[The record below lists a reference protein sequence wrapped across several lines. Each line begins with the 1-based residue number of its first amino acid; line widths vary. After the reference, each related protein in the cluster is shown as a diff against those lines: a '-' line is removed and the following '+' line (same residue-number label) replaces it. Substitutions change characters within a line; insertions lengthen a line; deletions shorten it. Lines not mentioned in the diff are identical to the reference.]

1 MASAQQPVGRR
12 AGRPGHPARPQDPIK
27 ARRLA
32 FNGGAGIHGTDDV
45 ASIGD
50 PTSHGCIRML
60 IPDVNSLFD
69 RVPVGSPV
77 YVANALAPRRR
88 HASDQSAKSARL
100 TQPV

>member
-1 MASAQQPVGRR
+1 VGRR

-60 IPDVNSLFD
+60 IPDVNSLYD
-69 RVPVGSPV
+69 RR
-77 YVANALAPRRR
+77 PRRLPGLR
-88 HASDQSAKSARL
+88 R
-100 TQPV
+100 

>member
-60 IPDVNSLFD
+60 IPDVNSLYD
-69 RVPVGSPV
+69 RR
-77 YVANALAPRRR
+77 PRRLPGLR
-88 HASDQSAKSARL
+88 R
-100 TQPV
+100 